1 MNANEV
7 ILWPQWT
14 IKKAKRTGSP
24 FFGKSCEWFVF
35 RTYRTTKRIC
45 SSSIHNITN
54 IAHKVLSI
62 LAYSTHTP
70 YVWLKVMW
78 LSSSWRLLWS
88 VAFMHEIASSTKM
101 FNTASKCYIFMIL
114 REMNKGFLKVYC
126 IDRIIFLWKWVSTFL
141 HHLVYVQIC
150 FTGNERQWYFF
161 LFFVTSKIIRENKSS
176 SNLIHSKNFVKT
188 IDWQNKMISRN
199 FAFCCYKF

>member
-1 MNANEV
+1 MQTRLSYDLNEPLRKQSGRGPLFLASLV
-7 ILWPQWT
+7 SGL
-14 IKKAKRTGSP
+14 
-24 FFGKSCEWFVF
+24 FFVHS
-35 RTYRTTKRIC
+35 TTKGIC

-114 REMNKGFLKVYC
+114 REMNKGFLNVLYC
-126 IDRIIFLWKWVSTFL
+126 SHYFSVKVSTFL
-141 HHLVYVQIC
+141 HHLVY
-150 FTGNERQWYFF
+150 
-161 LFFVTSKIIRENKSS
+161 L
-176 SNLIHSKNFVKT
+176 
-188 IDWQNKMISRN
+188 
-199 FAFCCYKF
+199 

>member
-1 MNANEV
+1 MPKEKANEELTSFRITCKSFDRLSLVLVMNANEV

-24 FFGKSCEWFVF
+24 FFLASLVSGLFFVHS
-35 RTYRTTKRIC
+35 TTKGIC

-114 REMNKGFLKVYC
+114 REMNKGFLNVDSAHYFPVKF
-126 IDRIIFLWKWVSTFL
+126 ITFFSSLW
-141 HHLVYVQIC
+141 
-150 FTGNERQWYFF
+150 
-161 LFFVTSKIIRENKSS
+161 
-176 SNLIHSKNFVKT
+176 
-188 IDWQNKMISRN
+188 
-199 FAFCCYKF
+199 

>member
-1 MNANEV
+1 MQTRLSYDLNEP
-7 ILWPQWT
+7 LRKQSG
-14 IKKAKRTGSP
+14 RGP
-24 FFGKSCEWFVF
+24 FFWQVLWVVCFSYIVQLKESVLPPYIIL
-35 RTYRTTKRIC
+35 RTLRTKYYPYLRT
-45 SSSIHNITN
+45 
-54 IAHKVLSI
+54 V
-62 LAYSTHTP
+62 HTP

-114 REMNKGFLKVYC
+114 REMNKGFLNVLYCSHYFSVKVSKY
-126 IDRIIFLWKWVSTFL
+126 IFTSLSLFLNMFHWEWKTVILILNFL
-141 HHLVYVQIC
+141 
-150 FTGNERQWYFF
+150 
-161 LFFVTSKIIRENKSS
+161 VTSKIIRENKSS